1 MEIRQV
7 QYFVA
12 VAEERNFTRAAQ
24 RLTMTQPALSRAIRA
39 LERDLGAPLLDRTPQ
54 GVALTPVGEVMLDEG
69 RALLARAADLT
80 ARVRRAAE
88 RYDTV
93 TVASAG
99 CDALLLDRLVR
110 SYNDTAPPCPA
121 RATVGTPE
129 DQLERV
135 RSGRADLALCRADP
149 RDTGLAGVVVRH
161 EPCQILVSTRH
172 RLAGKDAVSVADL
185 AEETFIRWTGVGTP
199 LADPDL
205 WPAGPPGRPGPEVS
219 DGLQMLAVVRLG
231 QACALGIPQ
240 QRGSE
245 PEGTVTIPVTDLPPV
260 PLRLVWSRDR
270 DAVDIRPFVRHARAS
285 FRSGPE

>member
-1 MEIRQV
+1 MGDMEIRQV

-12 VAEERNFTRAAQ
+12 VAEERNFTRAAH
-24 RLTMTQPALSRAIRA
+24 RLAMTQPALSRAIRA

-54 GVALTPVGEVMLDEG
+54 GVTLTPVGEVMLDEG

-93 TVASAG
+93 TVTSAG
-99 CDALLLDRLVR
+99 CDASLLDRLVTA
-110 SYNDTAPPCPA
+110 YNAGAPARPA
-121 RATVGTPE
+121 RASVGTPE
-129 DQLERV
+129 DQLERL

-149 RDTGLAGVVVRH
+149 RDTGLVGVVVRH
-161 EPCQILVSTRH
+161 EPCQVLVGVRH
-172 RLAGKDAVSVADL
+172 RLAGKEALSVADL
-185 AEETFIRWTGVGTP
+185 ADEALVRWSGTGTP

-231 QACALGIPQ
+231 QACALGVPQ
-240 QRGSE
+240 ERGTE
-245 PEGTVTIPVTDLPPV
+245 PEGTVAIPVTDAPLV
-260 PLRLVWSRDR
+260 PLRLLWSRER
-270 DAVDIRPFVRHARAS
+270 TAVDIRPFVRHVRAA
-285 FRSGPE
+285 FGR